1 MHFKALKKKKKQVF
15 GLKEVAMAPIQN
27 QSGKSEGR
35 ARGSSPIWDE
45 ELSLKEKILK
55 LRN

>member
-1 MHFKALKKKKKQVF
+1 MHFKALKKKKQVV

-35 ARGSSPIWDE
+35 ARALEAAHQFGMKNYP
-45 ELSLKEKILK
+45 
-55 LRN
+55 

>member
-1 MHFKALKKKKKQVF
+1 MHFKAFKKKKKQVF